1 MKTIPFASFEGMH
14 APLRQEM
21 LDAFARMYD
30 KGWFI
35 QGQECQ
41 AFEEEFAAYCGTRY
55 AVGVASGLDALTLAL
70 KALGVGEGDEVIIPG
85 NTFIATALAV
95 TYAGARVALADP
107 DPVTGNMWGKGLE
120 EALTDRTKAIIPVHL
135 YGQAAQMDEVMAFA
149 QKHGLLVVEDCAQ
162 AHGATFR
169 GQKVGTFGQAGCF
182 SFYPGKNLGAL
193 GDAGAVVT
201 NDPVSYTHLR
211 GKSVNQLPPAAAVPP
226 VREALTSSALSSGSH
241 SSSSSGCW
249 PRNQRA
255 VSV

>member
-95 TYAGARVALADP
+95 TYAA
-107 DPVTGNMWGKGLE
+107 
-120 EALTDRTKAIIPVHL
+120 
-135 YGQAAQMDEVMAFA
+135 
-149 QKHGLLVVEDCAQ
+149 
-162 AHGATFR
+162 
-169 GQKVGTFGQAGCF
+169 
-182 SFYPGKNLGAL
+182 
-193 GDAGAVVT
+193 
-201 NDPVSYTHLR
+201 VSYTHLPWM
-211 GKSVNQLPPAAAVPP
+211 PPTRCSSPKASTATRSCGACSPS
-226 VREALTSSALSSGSH
+226 ALTTPCGLTPWAPPS
-241 SSSSSGCW
+241 
-249 PRNQRA
+249 R
-255 VSV
+255 